1 METEPMKKLIALC
14 PYLGKLENLRESIE
28 RMEIAYKMNGGTLTN
43 DHIQNAINYLLDL
56 DKNKQ

>member
-14 PYLGKLENLRESIE
+14 PYLGKLENTRESIE